1 MLKFWSSENP
11 SNDFDWKS
19 VFLQALQS
27 CPHITIAVRYSNML
41 NEVHD
46 EGKMTDDEYRKEL
59 EVLLSTFGFD
69 ILGSKEIWQHYI
81 AFEVDEFEDAIQ
93 MDGDQTQIQSLKE
106 KVVKLFHRQLSLP
119 LAGNEETL
127 ASLDKV
133 LSDYFTEVDVNI
145 IKPVELNTKY
155 TRAMEMRECRIT
167 FESHL
172 IGDSYP
178 ASSIEEKSASW
189 MSYVKFEIQDG
200 QIARAQRLFE
210 RSLADEELRSYI
222 PHWIEFLS
230 FSVATLKSWAVAE
243 DISLRALKI
252 LSEDS
257 FVRAPV
263 NPKYE
268 NNISP
273 VKRFLWGIRL
283 IACEK
288 SKNSSLDAINALVST
303 ALSSTFSQADD
314 YLNLLLVSCDAA
326 RRQLRRGSAAGQ
338 KKPTLS
344 LDSGLE
350 QSIQYVTEAFNYAEV
365 YLASYYPDWTEGWWR
380 LYKYWA
386 KVIDE
391 DIKTSIEGI
400 PATAEFEADDDNV
413 WEKAAERFP
422 NMYFF
427 WQENINQLKS
437 RKHFSRCSKL
447 YKKLFQSK
455 SLDVDRL
462 DVVARDWLIFEQ
474 QYRDLDSLIAA
485 WLVVFDA
492 LKSHVIQ
499 LYAAGI
505 IPEIP
510 VVIDNDNEKASAVQ
524 SKLGKRK
531 QHQSDV
537 GPHDDGHWTDSTA
550 VVKKSRLSSSVQ
562 EKEGDLPSIVEQTAI
577 SSTSSADSCPPFSVQ
592 LRNLPFTTSEGEI
605 SDHLQRHCGVDSIV
619 DMKLLL
625 SKTGTFRGI
634 VNVQLK
640 DEQSLI
646 AVLSLHESEFN
657 ARNLIVEPLSAA
669 QAREAALA
677 AKNKQEATK
686 KAKVAAAGS
695 APAPHLTTV
704 YVSKLPLEA
713 VDADLLTFFASCGKV
728 LAAKVTV
735 DKKTGESKVSDL
747 NGFII
752 SVIPSRY
759 SLVAPPKE
767 EEQAPIANEP
777 STTRAVDNQNA
788 SSQSKIKTT
797 TSFKPRSIPIKAS
810 KK

>member
-1 MLKFWSSENP
+1 ML
-11 SNDFDWKS
+11 
-19 VFLQALQS
+19 
-27 CPHITIAVRYSNML
+27 
-41 NEVHD
+41 
-46 EGKMTDDEYRKEL
+46 
-59 EVLLSTFGFD
+59 LLTFGFD
-69 ILGSKEIWQHYI
+69 ILGSKEIWQHFI
-81 AFEVDEFEDAIQ
+81 DFEVDEFEDAIQ

-127 ASLDKV
+127 ASLDKI

-178 ASSIEEKSASW
+178 LSSIEEKSASW

-210 RSLADEELRSYI
+210 RSLVDEELRSYI
-222 PHWIEFLS
+222 PHWIEFLT
-230 FSVATLKSWAVAE
+230 FSVATLKNWAVAE

-257 FVRAPV
+257 FVRAPI

-268 NNISP
+268 ANVSP
-273 VKRFLWGIRL
+273 IKRFLWGIRL
-283 IACEK
+283 LACEK

-303 ALSSTFSQADD
+303 ALSSRFSQADD

-326 RRQLRRGSAAGQ
+326 RRRLHHGSAGQ

-350 QSIQYVTEAFNYAEV
+350 QSIQCVSEAFNYVEV
-365 YLASYYPDWTEGWWR
+365 YLASYYPDWSEGWWR
-380 LYKYWA
+380 LYRYWA
-386 KVIDE
+386 KVVDE
-391 DIKTSIEGI
+391 DIKTAREGLS
-400 PATAEFEADDDNV
+400 ATADFEADDNV
-413 WEKAAERFP
+413 WEKATERFP

-427 WQENINQLKS
+427 WKENINHLKS
-437 RKHFSRCSKL
+437 RKLFSRCSKL
-447 YKKLFQSK
+447 YKKLFQMK

-474 QYRDLDSLIAA
+474 QYRDLDSLAAA

-499 LYAAGI
+499 LYTAGI
-505 IPEIP
+505 IPDIP
-510 VVIDNDNEKASAVQ
+510 VAEKISTVQ
-524 SKLGKRK
+524 SKLVKRK
-531 QHQSDV
+531 QHQSDDR
-537 GPHDDGHWTDSTA
+537 PNDGHCA
-550 VVKKSRLSSSVQ
+550 VGVDIAAVKKSRVSSSVQ
-562 EKEGDLPSIVEQTAI
+562 DKEEGHFETNNGDGNEEVNSSSTVKQTA
-577 SSTSSADSCPPFSVQ
+577 SSSCPPFSLQ
-592 LRNLPFTTSEGEI
+592 LRNLPFTASEGDI
-605 SDHLQRHCGVDSIV
+605 SDHLRRHCGLDSIV
-619 DMKLLL
+619 DVKLLL
-625 SKTGTFRGI
+625 SKTGTFRGV

-640 DEQSLI
+640 DEQSWS
-646 AVLSLHESEFN
+646 AVLSLHESEFLS
-657 ARNLIVEPLSAA
+657 RNLIVEPLVAA

-713 VDADLLTFFASCGKV
+713 VDADLLTFFAPCGKV

-735 DKKTGESKVSDL
+735 DKKTGVSKV
-747 NGFII
+747 
-752 SVIPSRY
+752 RY
-759 SLVAPPKE
+759 SSLTVCP
-767 EEQAPIANEP
+767 
-777 STTRAVDNQNA
+777 
-788 SSQSKIKTT
+788 
-797 TSFKPRSIPIKAS
+797 FM
-810 KK
+810 